1 MDGQKVVMAM
11 EKSDY
16 PDQVDEK
23 SKKDSNAVTN
33 LAAGKRELKDL
44 IEGGVLQ
51 PDDRVIALR
60 TENQMNQQIVD
71 ESAKIQKGKSIKNNA
86 E

>member
-1 MDGQKVVMAM
+1 MVMAM

-16 PDQVDEK
+16 SDRVDEK

-60 TENQMNQQIVD
+60 AENQMNQQIVD

-86 E
+86 K